1 MTLSASMVKEL
12 RDKSGA
18 GMMDCKKA
26 LVETNG
32 KIEDAI
38 DWLRKQGL
46 SAVAKKSS
54 RVAAEGLIG
63 ICVNGLQG
71 AMIEI
76 NSETDFVARNEL
88 FQNFVKKC
96 SFLVLKHKSDI
107 HVLKDLPFS
116 DTGRSVDQ
124 ELSNNIATIGENM
137 NIRRAEYLEVSKGVL
152 VSYIHNKV
160 SEHLGKLG
168 VMVAI
173 ESQAE
178 ENRLLDVGK
187 QIAMHIAATSP
198 KSLDI
203 DDLDSDI
210 INREKE
216 VLIEQAMSSGKPKEI
231 AEKMVQGR
239 LQKFFQEVVLNEQI
253 SVIDGETKIKDVIKK
268 LSNDLGT
275 EVKIKDFKIL
285 KLGEGIEVAENDFA
299 AEVASTA
306 GISN

>member
-1 MTLSASMVKEL
+1 MTLSASMVKKL
-12 RDKSGA
+12 REKSGA

-63 ICVNGLQG
+63 ISINGVQG
-71 AMIEI
+71 AIVEI
-76 NSETDFVARNEL
+76 NSETDFVARNEI

-96 SFLVLKHKSDI
+96 SNLVLTHKSDI
-107 HVLKDLPFS
+107 DALKASPFP

-124 ELSNNIATIGENM
+124 ELANNIATIGENM
-137 NIRRAEYLEVSKGVL
+137 NIRRVEYLEISEGVL
-152 VSYIHNKV
+152 FSYIHNKV
-160 SEHLGKLG
+160 TEDLGKLG
-168 VMVAI
+168 VIVAI
-173 ESQAE
+173 ESKAKKNQLE
-178 ENRLLDVGK
+178 DVGK

-198 KSLDI
+198 KSLNI
-203 DDLDSDI
+203 DDLDNDLVQ
-210 INREKE
+210 RERE
-216 VLIEQAMSSGKPKEI
+216 VLIDQAMSSGKPKEI

-253 SVIDGETKIKDVIKK
+253 SVIDGETKIKDVINK
-268 LSNDLGT
+268 LSNNLGT
-275 EVKIKDFKIL
+275 EVKISDFKIL

-299 AEVASTA
+299 AEVAATA
-306 GISN
+306 NIN